1 MNSLFES
8 FNDIDSLVTEFSGVL
23 VRVSR
28 NVAKIKNGHTP
39 KKKQKNTIQKQK
51 WFDTSCYLLKKEL
64 KNLGSLLT
72 KYLTDPFLR
81 HKFFSTKKEY
91 ERLMRRLKRNFQSEM
106 LNKIQSS
113 GSVEDISPTM
123 CYNNFK

>member
-1 MNSLFES
+1 M
-8 FNDIDSLVTEFSGVL
+8 DTH
-23 VRVSR
+23 R
-28 NVAKIKNGHTP
+28 
-39 KKKQKNTIQKQK
+39 KKRKNTIQKQK

-72 KYLTDPFLR
+72 KYHTDPFLR

-91 ERLMRRLKRNFQSEM
+91 KRLTRRLKRNFQSEM
-106 LNKIQSS
+106 LNKIQLLEENNPREFWKMFNSIKSSKSS

-123 CYNNFK
+123 WYIQLFQRIK

>member
-39 KKKQKNTIQKQK
+39 KKKQK
-51 WFDTSCYLLKKEL
+51 
-64 KNLGSLLT
+64 
-72 KYLTDPFLR
+72 
-81 HKFFSTKKEY
+81 
-91 ERLMRRLKRNFQSEM
+91 
-106 LNKIQSS
+106 IQSRNKN
-113 GSVEDISPTM
+113 GLTQAVT
-123 CYNNFK
+123 Y